1 MGEGTVLKQIIRF
14 AAIGRHDAIGDETVA
29 NPCKNG
35 QFAQGLCELNGRCE
49 HIIGH
54 IVWHDNLQEF
64 HDMCR

>member
-1 MGEGTVLKQIIRF
+1 MGEGAILKQIIRF

-35 QFAQGLCELNGRCE
+35 QFAQCLCKLNGRCE